1 VEDLEQR
8 LDRMLGS
15 DTLDPGLVEEL
26 MALPPDYPGLDRIL
40 AKLTAAVG
48 DQPASPPLD
57 IDDFYRPGTAP
68 YALQWP
74 LAPQTLSVLPM
85 GFEALDHKTQFYVLF
100 QEWTRRE
107 LEANSARNAG
117 DLAAA
122 QAIFEEC
129 LARAE
134 QLDVTELKA
143 RSHEGLAGV
152 HEKLNDRDAARREF
166 QAAMTERAG
175 AAT

>member
-40 AKLTAAVG
+40 AKLTAAIG
-48 DQPASPPLD
+48 DQPVSPPMD
-57 IDDFYRPGTAP
+57 IDDFYRPGTVP
-68 YALQWP
+68 YTLRWP
-74 LAPQTLSVLPM
+74 LAAPTLDVLPM
-85 GFEALDHKTQFYVLF
+85 GFEALDHKTQFFVLF

-107 LEANSARNAG
+107 LEANTARNAG

-134 QLDVTELKA
+134 QLDVAELRA
-143 RSHEGLAGV
+143 RSHEGLGDV
-152 HEKLNDRDAARREF
+152 YEKLNDRDAARREL